1 MMSSLYIG
9 GSQYVQH
16 EHCSCMCVCVMCVR
30 TGSLGYEGTCLQ
42 GCVIY
47 VHAHV
52 YIFPTIFIEMG
63 SLKRRR

>member
-1 MMSSLYIG
+1 MSSSYTA

-16 EHCSCMCVCVMCVR
+16 EHCSCMYVCVMCER

-42 GCVIY
+42 GCIIY

-52 YIFPTIFIEMG
+52 YIFSTIFIEMG
-63 SLKRRR
+63 SLLKPRQ